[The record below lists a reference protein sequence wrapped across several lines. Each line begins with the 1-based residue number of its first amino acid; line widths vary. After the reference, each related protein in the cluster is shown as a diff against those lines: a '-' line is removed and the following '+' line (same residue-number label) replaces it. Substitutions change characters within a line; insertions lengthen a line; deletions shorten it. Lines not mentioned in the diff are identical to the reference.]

1 MTVAQCCRD
10 LLHCPQ
16 SSGKKA
22 KVPSPPVK
30 KSFYIGEE
38 VEGEEETDG
47 SVDSGD
53 SDEDLFDHF
62 GPARLS
68 PPPEEEEEDVDGPI
82 SV

>member
-1 MTVAQCCRD
+1 M
-10 LLHCPQ
+10 
-16 SSGKKA
+16 
-22 KVPSPPVK
+22 K

-38 VEGEEETDG
+38 GEGEEETDG

-68 PPPEEEEEDVDGPI
+68 PLPEEGEEDVDAPI
-82 SV
+82 AL